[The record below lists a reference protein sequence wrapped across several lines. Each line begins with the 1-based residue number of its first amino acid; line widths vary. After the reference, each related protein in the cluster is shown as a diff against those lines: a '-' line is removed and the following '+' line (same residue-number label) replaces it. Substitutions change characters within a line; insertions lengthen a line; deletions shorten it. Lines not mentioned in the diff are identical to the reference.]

1 MALVGG
7 ENEEKIK
14 NWVRAGGRQPGD
26 ASAKRRAPRGQS
38 LGSNAEERLAYFQT
52 VRLPENVRRTAPGP
66 RGEKSR
72 FWTFPSQGWE
82 RGADAEQ
89 GPCGARDLRQ
99 PAPAGRSVLVH
110 FRGRSYRAQAI

>member
-38 LGSNAEERLAYFQT
+38 LGSNA
-52 VRLPENVRRTAPGP
+52 
-66 RGEKSR
+66 
-72 FWTFPSQGWE
+72 
-82 RGADAEQ
+82 
-89 GPCGARDLRQ
+89 
-99 PAPAGRSVLVH
+99 
-110 FRGRSYRAQAI
+110 